1 MLFSVVN
8 VLFLMSVGSKYL
20 ISLAHNDG
28 DDIDNAVSLH
38 LTTEICYFYI
48 SHCLFRQLTVS
59 ADQTKTGDG
68 GVISRLSPGN
78 LPAGP
83 ALVFPA
89 DSRLSFP
96 LGLLTEWVEL
106 GW

>member
-1 MLFSVVN
+1 MLFSAVN
-8 VLFLMSVGSKYL
+8 FLFLMTVGSKYL

-38 LTTEICYFYI
+38 LTTEIYI
-48 SHCLFRQLTVS
+48 SHCLFPQLTVS
-59 ADQTKTGDG
+59 ADQTLNGDG
-68 GVISRLSPGN
+68 GDISRLSPGN

-83 ALVFPA
+83 SHVFPA
-89 DSRLSFP
+89 DPRLSFP